1 MQSRNQ
7 LEATVEPRILDA
19 SKRFARAIVESTQFQ
34 RFEEVSKRLRDDPS
48 AQKLLSDFQQA
59 QQMYQMM
66 QSWGGASTQEAER
79 MEQSKQQMLA
89 NPTLKKYFESQDEM
103 VLTLKELNVHMT
115 EMLGFDFAGLA
126 KPAGGC
132 C

>member
-1 MQSRNQ
+1 MQPSNQ
-7 LEATVEPRILDA
+7 VEERVEPRTLEA
-19 SKRFARAIVESTQFQ
+19 SKRFAQAIVESTQFQ
-34 RFEEVSKRLRDDPS
+34 RFEEASKRLRDDPS
-48 AQKLLSDFQQA
+48 AWQLLTDFQQA
-59 QQMYQMM
+59 QQLYQMT
-66 QSWGGASTQEAER
+66 QSWGGASTQEAGR

-89 NPTLKKYFESQDEM
+89 NPTLKEYFESQDEM

-115 EMLGFDFAGLA
+115 EKLGFDFAGLA